1 VPVRDRICYTGGS
14 QELASKATA
23 RKRRTARLPSGA
35 QTLKP
40 APFTYHRPETLLEAV
55 QLLAELAPQDGRV
68 LAGGQSLVPIMA
80 FRLARPAHLIDINA
94 VAGLDALAV
103 RDEILH
109 IGARA
114 RHAAFH
120 RPVEGG
126 PLGAL
131 LAVVVRHIG
140 HYPIRL
146 RGTFCGSLAHADP
159 AAEWCLVAA
168 TLDAELVALSARG
181 ERRLAARDFFQGA
194 MATALAP
201 DELLAETRLPILPDG
216 TRFGF
221 EEFSRRAGD
230 YALAMALVVLRLDG
244 GLIAAPRIGVG
255 GAEAM
260 PRRIEAAEAA
270 VSGRRP
276 GEAVFRE
283 AAAAAATAIDPIED
297 VQTNG
302 QYRRELAGAMVYRA
316 LTQACMPDWR
326 SRA

>member
-1 VPVRDRICYTGGS
+1 
-14 QELASKATA
+14 LA
-23 RKRRTARLPSGA
+23 
-35 QTLKP
+35 
-40 APFTYHRPETLLEAV
+40 EAV
-55 QLLAELAPQDGRV
+55 RLLAELAPQDGRV

-80 FRLARPAHLIDINA
+80 FRLARPTHLIDINA
-94 VAGLDALAV
+94 VAGLDVLAV

-109 IGARA
+109 IGART

-120 RPVEGG
+120 RPVQHG
-126 PLGAL
+126 PLGAM
-131 LAVVVRHIG
+131 LAAVARHIG

-168 TLDAELVALSARG
+168 TLDAELVALGSRG
-181 ERRLAARDFFQGA
+181 ERLLKARDFFRDV

-201 DELLAETRLPILPDG
+201 DELLAETRLPILPAD

-230 YALAMALVVLRLDG
+230 YALAMALVVLRIEG
-244 GLIAAPRIGVG
+244 GIIAAPRMGIGG
-255 GAEAM
+255 TEAV

-270 VSGRRP
+270 LSGRRP

-283 AAAAAATAIDPIED
+283 AAAAAAAAIDPIED
-297 VQTNG
+297 AQTDA
-302 QYRRELAGAMVYRA
+302 QYRRELVGAMVYRA
-316 LTQACMPDWR
+316 LTQACAPDWR
-326 SRA
+326 NRA